1 MCYPKITKERESKII
16 NEVES
21 FFLKNKKNSFDV
33 RYLLNEINKTYIVDF
48 NQLKFSV
55 KNDEN
60 KKFKMSEDLCVINKN
75 KI

>member
-1 MCYPKITKERESKII
+1 MCYPKITKEKEVQII
-16 NEVES
+16 KEVES
-21 FFLKNKKNSFDV
+21 FFSKQKRNDFDV
-33 RYLLNEINKTYIVDF
+33 RHLLNKINKTYFVDF

-60 KKFKMSEDLCVINKN
+60 KKFKLSEDLCVIHKN